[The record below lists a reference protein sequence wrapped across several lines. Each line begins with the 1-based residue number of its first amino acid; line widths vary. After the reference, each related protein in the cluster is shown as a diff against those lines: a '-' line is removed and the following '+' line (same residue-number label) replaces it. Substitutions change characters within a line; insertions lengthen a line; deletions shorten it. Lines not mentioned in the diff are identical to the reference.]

1 MNEKDF
7 PVESDD
13 EENWTGAPAS
23 EAIWCGALSSLVQ
36 VTVVPALTVSVAG
49 LNSKFLIVTASAGA
63 AGDGV
68 TVGEVAGL

>member
-1 MNEKDF
+1 MDEKDI
-7 PVESDD
+7 PVESGEDP
-13 EENWTGAPAS
+13 NWTGTTAS

-49 LNSKFLIVTASAGA
+49 LNSKFLIVTAFAEAAGA
-63 AGDGV
+63 DV